1 MIMIIVHFDITI
13 FYQQI
18 VEKKSFPRAITIVE
32 EHLQRLW
39 RNMSIN
45 TISVASIRGQI
56 RRDINFFVSKLFM
69 F

>member
-1 MIMIIVHFDITI
+1 MIIVKFESIL

-18 VEKKSFPRAITIVE
+18 EEKKSFPTAITIVS
-32 EHLQRLW
+32 EHLQGLW
-39 RNMSIN
+39 RSMSIN

-56 RRDINFFVSKLFM
+56 RRDINFFVSKLLM

>member
-1 MIMIIVHFDITI
+1 MIIVKFESIL

-18 VEKKSFPRAITIVE
+18 VEKKSFPTAITIVS
-32 EHLQRLW
+32 EHLQGLW
-39 RNMSIN
+39 RSMSIN

-56 RRDINFFVSKLFM
+56 RRDINFFVSKLLM